1 MANKYEKGEFEEYFH
16 VNPEF
21 SRTGPDMLRT
31 EKQAAG
37 IAGNGSFIP
46 SSDLHA
52 SCADSGITRD
62 VPASHG
68 GTSSTAG
75 RSRVAPAWS

>member
-31 EKQAAG
+31 ENRRQGLPEKRIVYTVIG
-37 IAGNGSFIP
+37 F
-46 SSDLHA
+46 
-52 SCADSGITRD
+52 TRI
-62 VPASHG
+62 VCRFRYNP
-68 GTSSTAG
+68 
-75 RSRVAPAWS
+75 

>member
-37 IAGNGSFIP
+37 IAGKRIVYTVIGF
-46 SSDLHA
+46 
-52 SCADSGITRD
+52 TRI
-62 VPASHG
+62 VCRFRYNP
-68 GTSSTAG
+68 
-75 RSRVAPAWS
+75 

>member
-16 VNPEF
+16 VNPKF

-37 IAGNGSFIP
+37 IAGKTDRLYRFFSKVGFRNES
-46 SSDLHA
+46 
-52 SCADSGITRD
+52 
-62 VPASHG
+62 V
-68 GTSSTAG
+68 
-75 RSRVAPAWS
+75 